1 MNPIARSL
9 VLVVGIPTLI
19 AGIYYGAI
27 ASDVYVSEAR
37 FAIRSAKGPSG
48 STGLAAIL
56 ASPIVSAGGQDS
68 MVVADYA
75 HSKDMLAEVQE
86 RLDLRTHYASED
98 VDFVARLD
106 AQASDEEALEY
117 FVDQLA
123 ILRDSQSDVLTLKA
137 RAYDAETARDL
148 AALVIELSER
158 LVNRMSGRMER
169 DALAT
174 AEGEVA
180 RAAEQ
185 VRRASLALTG
195 FQNTNLSLNPAAE
208 SSALL
213 GMVSGLEQRIVETRS
228 EIGEKEAFM
237 RPDAPAVV
245 SLKNRLNALER
256 QLRLEKGRL
265 VGADGQSTEMNALLA
280 DYQPLALT
288 LELTQQQYASALA
301 SLEIARVEAQ
311 RKKQYLVTF
320 IEPSLPD
327 SALEP
332 YRIKGVLT
340 VAVFAFL
347 TYLIGGLLW
356 SALRDHIGR

>member
-1 MNPIARSL
+1 M
-9 VLVVGIPTLI
+9 VLVVGIPTLV
-19 AGIYYGAI
+19 AGIYYGAL

-48 STGLAAIL
+48 ASGIAAIL

-75 HSKDMLAEVQE
+75 HSRDMLAEVQS
-86 RLDLRTHYASED
+86 RLDLRAHYSDDD

-106 AQASDEEALEY
+106 EAASDEEALEY
-117 FVDQLA
+117 FVDQVDV
-123 ILRDSQSDVLTLKA
+123 LRDSQSDVLTLKV
-137 RAYDAETARDL
+137 RAFDAQTARDL

-169 DALAT
+169 DALAS
-174 AEGEVA
+174 AEAEVT
-180 RAAEQ
+180 RAAAQ
-185 VRRASLALTG
+185 VRAASVALTG
-195 FQNTNLSLNPAAE
+195 FQNTNLSMNPAVE

-228 EIGEKEAFM
+228 ELGEKRAYM
-237 RPDAPAVV
+237 RADAPAIV
-245 SLKNRLNALER
+245 SLNNRLNALER

-265 VGADGQSTEMNALLA
+265 VGADGESNEMNTLLA

-288 LELTQQQYASALA
+288 LELAQQHYTSALA

-327 SALEP
+327 SAVEP
-332 YRIKGVLT
+332 NRVKGVLSVT
-340 VAVFAFL
+340 VFAFL

-356 SALRDHIGR
+356 SALRDHVGR

>member
-9 VLVVGIPTLI
+9 VLVVGIPTLL
-19 AGIYYGAI
+19 AGVYYGAV

-48 STGLAAIL
+48 GSGLAAIL
-56 ASPIVSAGGQDS
+56 SSPIVSAGGQDS
-68 MVVADYA
+68 MVVANYT
-75 HSKDMLAEVQE
+75 HSKDMLDEVQS
-86 RLDLRTHYASED
+86 RLDLRAHYGSAE

-106 AQASDEEALEY
+106 EAASDEEALDY
-117 FVDQLA
+117 FIDQVDV
-123 ILRDSQSDVLTLKA
+123 LRDSQSDVLTLKA

-148 AALVIELSER
+148 AALVIELSEG

-169 DALAT
+169 DALAS
-174 AEGEVA
+174 AEEEVTRMA
-180 RAAEQ
+180 GQ
-185 VRRASLALTG
+185 VTEASLALTG

-213 GMVSGLEQRIVETRS
+213 GMVSGIEQRLVETRA
-228 EIGEKEAFM
+228 ELGEKLAFM
-237 RPDAPAVV
+237 REDAPAVV
-245 SLKNRLNALER
+245 TLKNRLNALER
-256 QLRLEKGRL
+256 QRRLEKGRL

-280 DYQPLALT
+280 DYQPLVLT
-288 LELTQQQYASALA
+288 LELAQQQYASALA
-301 SLEIARVEAQ
+301 SLEVARVETQ

-327 SALEP
+327 SAVEP
-332 YRIKGVLT
+332 RRVKGVLT